1 MLFRSAGRGA
11 AEAAVPAVISSPAH
25 CGAPGSWTFAR
36 KSPDRAGAAA
46 GERSGRGPAA
56 TSDLSMDIIPQ
67 YLPPAHPFSIK
78 CADSA
83 PGSHPGA
90 SCAAAAERRDFRLWP
105 LRIDAGDVTGRRVQ
119 CVCRCHRTS
128 ACARSGKVRL
138 GQDSSSYRMLNSR
151 MVTGISAPAREAVSA
166 SAYRRSQIGRAHV

>member
-1 MLFRSAGRGA
+1 M
-11 AEAAVPAVISSPAH
+11 H
-25 CGAPGSWTFAR
+25 
-36 KSPDRAGAAA
+36 
-46 GERSGRGPAA
+46 
-56 TSDLSMDIIPQ
+56 IIPQ

-105 LRIDAGDVTGRRVQ
+105 LRIDAGAVTGRRVQ

-128 ACARSGKVRL
+128 ACTRSGKVRL

-151 MVTGISAPAREAVSA
+151 NGHGGSPLRQENAVSA
-166 SAYRRSQIGRAHV
+166 SAYRRSPSTDSFRLASILARRSSARTRMSSPLKSPGFTI